1 MPYDLSELLDQL
13 GSQTTRKVRPDIIQE
28 VPDKNIC
35 WFDFVVKDIQPTRS
49 MALSVI
55 VADADGRK
63 YRGGTTVIGELV
75 DDRPKDGVEYLH
87 DQSGQQIELF
97 FPKWCNR
104 GVSRWKEDERI
115 GCQGHLHGWDTTD
128 NRYQLLVTKVPFYS
142 LPGKLLII
150 LLSAVFLWWWFYPLW
165 LVHKLV
171 YVAIPVGLAV
181 WAVATWQGNGELA
194 EIALMMLV
202 AVVPLGLMLRFYV
215 WAITLSDK
223 VQESEQP

>member
-13 GSQTTRKVRPDIIQE
+13 GSQTTGTVRPDIIQE
-28 VPDKNIC
+28 VPDKNSC

-55 VADADGRK
+55 VSDAEGRK

-87 DQSGQQIELF
+87 DHSGQQIELF

-104 GVSRWKEDERI
+104 GVSRWKKDERI
-115 GCQGHLHGWDTTD
+115 GGQGHLHGWDTTD
-128 NRYQLLVTKVPFYS
+128 NRYQLLITKVPFYS
-142 LPGKLLII
+142 LPGKLLTI
-150 LLSAVFLWWWFYPLW
+150 LLSAVFFWWWFYPLW

-202 AVVPLGLMLRFYV
+202 AVVPLGFTLRFYV
-215 WAITLSDK
+215 WAITLSDR